1 MEIILNFSVEK
12 IFSNL
17 IYMRKIIISL
27 SAFLFLLACDTE
39 DKKRA
44 KIICAG
50 EARFAQTETAAK
62 YVFEACM
69 LRRGF

>member
-27 SAFLFLLACDTE
+27 SALLFLLACDSE

-44 KIICAG
+44 KIYCAD
-50 EARFAQTETAAK
+50 EAWGARTETAAK
-62 YVFEACM
+62 YAFEGCM